1 MIRKTLLVGLLAV
14 TAPAFGASEGEIGKL
29 LDQRLNSEN
38 AAQAEA
44 EQAAIAKGKRV
55 AALTEGNAVLKDLE
69 TLQGTIER
77 WEGQIRAILTSPEGQ
92 ALASDPVS
100 VQDFMTLQAAKR
112 LSLSQVDALR
122 AQVQAVLAPIQAAGA
137 SSLYT
142 PSAALVGEIQTA
154 SDAVKKA
161 LADYDGLQAK
171 WRVLV
176 QRSKGVTPQ
185 GPTLAA
191 VIEKVKDEQAAR
203 DLHAAQLAQNQAESD
218 AQRRL
223 AEAEARK
230 KKAET
235 DARIQQM
242 EDEQQRAEADRQM
255 QRQAAEQEKLV
266 ERAMNP
272 ATMSRFQ
279 PFLAKGQRLLGADHC
294 TYGTRINRDITVLPR
309 DIMKCGTLNDVQTF
323 VSHANHPKNDRP
335 KWKPP
340 ITKADWAEMERLLE
354 EFRTYF
360 PIWQE
365 KGVFNHR

>member
-44 EQAAIAKGKRV
+44 EQVAIAKGKRA

-77 WEGQIRAILTSPEGQ
+77 WEGQMKAILTSPEGQ

-137 SSLYT
+137 TSLYT
-142 PSAALVGEIQTA
+142 PSAALVGEIQTV
-154 SDAVKKA
+154 SDAGKKA

-203 DLHAAQLAQNQAESD
+203 DMHAAQLARNQADSD

-242 EDEQQRAEADRQM
+242 EDEQRRAETDRQM
-255 QRQAAEQEKLV
+255 QRQEAERQKLV

-279 PFLAKGQRLLGADHC
+279 PFLAKGHQVLRGSSC
-294 TYGTRINRDITVLPR
+294 SYGFGVNRNITVLPY

-323 VSHANHPKNDRP
+323 VRHANDPRNDRP

-340 ITKADWAEMERLLE
+340 MTQADWAAMEKLLE

-365 KGVFNHR
+365 KDVFDRR

>member
-44 EQAAIAKGKRV
+44 EQAAIAKGKRA

-77 WEGQIRAILTSPEGQ
+77 WEGQIRSLLTSPEGQ

-112 LSLSQVDALR
+112 LSLGQADALR

-154 SDAVKKA
+154 SDTTKKA

-176 QRSKGVTPQ
+176 QRSKGITPQ
-185 GPTLAA
+185 GPTLG
-191 VIEKVKDEQAAR
+191 VIIEKVKDEQAAR
-203 DLHAAQLAQNQAESD
+203 EMHAAQLAQNQAESD

-242 EDEQQRAEADRQM
+242 EDEQRRAEADRQM

-279 PFLAKGQRLLGADHC
+279 PFLAKGRSILRTGSCSHWGKHRNKNL
-294 TYGTRINRDITVLPR
+294 TVLTY
-309 DIMKCGTLNDVQTF
+309 DIAKCGTLNDVQTF
-323 VSHANHPKNDRP
+323 VRHANHPNNDRP
-335 KWKPP
+335 KWKMPV
-340 ITKADWAEMERLLE
+340 TQADWAAMERLLE

-365 KGVFNHR
+365 KGVFDQ

>member
-14 TAPAFGASEGEIGKL
+14 TAPVLGASEGEIGKL

-44 EQAAIAKGKRV
+44 EQAAIAKGKRA

-77 WEGQIRAILTSPEGQ
+77 WEGQMKAILTSPEGQ

-100 VQDFMTLQAAKR
+100 VQDFMTLQATKR

-142 PSAALVGEIQTA
+142 PSAALVGEIQTV
-154 SDAVKKA
+154 SDAGKKA

-203 DLHAAQLAQNQAESD
+203 DLQAAQLARNQADSD

-242 EDEQQRAEADRQM
+242 EDEQRRAETDRQM
-255 QRQAAEQEKLV
+255 QRQEAERQKLV

-272 ATMSRFQ
+272 ATLSRFQ
-279 PFLAKGQRLLGADHC
+279 PFLAKGHRVLRFDQC
-294 TYGTRINRDITVLPR
+294 TYGSMVNPNITVLPY

-323 VSHANHPKNDRP
+323 VRHANHPKNDRP

-340 ITKADWAEMERLLE
+340 MTQADWAEMEKLLE

-365 KGVFNHR
+365 KGVFNR